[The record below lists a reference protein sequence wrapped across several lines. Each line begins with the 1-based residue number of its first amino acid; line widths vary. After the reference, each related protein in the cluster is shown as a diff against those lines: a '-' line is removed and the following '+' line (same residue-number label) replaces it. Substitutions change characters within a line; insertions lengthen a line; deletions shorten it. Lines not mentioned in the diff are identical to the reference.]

1 MAPEHSEDRGGYRCN
16 RSLKTYGEPTEE
28 QSLINTLSVH
38 KSIRR
43 GRLNVSTGVRSN
55 THAQI
60 CPTKASHEK
69 MDTSLLLHYIL
80 KMQAARVGIAQGLH
94 RLIWITWR
102 PPTAGP
108 DSWKT
113 HDGFW
118 VRTPGREVIATCIF
132 ELLSNCWWQHRA
144 AAGPT
149 ASGAELP
156 QPGAAIRCRGRWRCA
171 VKSLV

>member
-1 MAPEHSEDRGGYRCN
+1 MAPEHNEDWGGYRRN
-16 RSLKTYGEPTEE
+16 PSLKTYGEPTGE
-28 QSLINTLSVH
+28 QGLINTLSVH

-55 THAQI
+55 TCTQKHPQ
-60 CPTKASHEK
+60 KALQENI
-69 MDTSLLLHYIL
+69 DTSLLLYYIF
-80 KMQAARVGIAQGLH
+80 KMQAATVGIAQGLH
-94 RLIWITWR
+94 RLIWITYR
-102 PPTAGP
+102 PPAAAP

-118 VRTPGREVIATCIF
+118 VRTPGWEVIATCIF

-144 AAGPT
+144 TAVPT

-171 VKSLV
+171 VKSLI